1 MKVQAYLDGELS
13 EREARRVA
21 EELRSEPEAQALL
34 AELRNTTS
42 ALRENEPTVA
52 LPESREFFWGK
63 IEREITR
70 AEAAPERAGVPIWA
84 LLRRYMAPFA
94 GAALVVFLGVLSL
107 NRSPNTATEDQF
119 LHHLAEV
126 ENLSDHMSS
135 WSYRSHS
142 DNMFI
147 VWVSEKS
154 ENLAPLTDES
164 DPEAMED

>member
-1 MKVQAYLDGELS
+1 M
-13 EREARRVA
+13 
-21 EELRSEPEAQALL
+21 
-34 AELRNTTS
+34 
-42 ALRENEPTVA
+42 
-52 LPESREFFWGK
+52 
-63 IEREITR
+63 
-70 AEAAPERAGVPIWA
+70 
-84 LLRRYMAPFA
+84 
-94 GAALVVFLGVLSL
+94 VVLLGVLSL